1 MPPTAPTTTTRKRTS
16 PSPSKSSNSTTT
28 AATTTTTSAPAKQQQ
43 QQEPQYWLREEEMK
57 LRYGIQT
64 YGRGNWTSMANSPL
78 FRNSRYVSVTRF
90 ESSRTTKGTT
100 GQSEDRRRETR
111 SSLGGAKHPHT
122 KTGTVILCV
131 PFLVLF
137 LFIQSY
143 ISPTILR
150 LFLFPFYYFIIIY
163 LL

>member
-1 MPPTAPTTTTRKRTS
+1 MPSTAPTTTTRKRTS
-16 PSPSKSSNSTTT
+16 PSPSKSIKSTTT
-28 AATTTTTSAPAKQQQ
+28 TATMKTTSAPAKQQQ
-43 QQEPQYWLREEEMK
+43 KEPQYWLREEEMK

-90 ESSRTTKGTT
+90 ESSRTTRGIT

-111 SSLGGAKHPHT
+111 SSLGGAKHQHT

-131 PFLVLF
+131 PFLCLF
-137 LFIQSY
+137 LFI
-143 ISPTILR
+143 
-150 LFLFPFYYFIIIY
+150 
-163 LL
+163 